1 LKYERTPQFDG
12 DVKRLSDDEYRV
24 FRDVV
29 RNQFEPA
36 CERRI
41 ASSSASWPRQL
52 RVKKVDGTTGVYEMT
67 WSFSGPDGRATFE
80 WIIVGKEARIRWRRV
95 GGHVIFKRP

>member
-1 LKYERTPQFDG
+1 LKYERTPQFDA
-12 DVKRLSDDEYRV
+12 DLKRLSSDEFRA

-29 RNQFEPA
+29 RNEFEPA

-41 ASSSASWPRQL
+41 ANPSAAWPRHL
-52 RVKKVDGTTGVYEMT
+52 RVKKLEGTTGVYEMT

-80 WIIVGKEARIRWRRV
+80 WITVGEEARIRWRRI
-95 GGHVIFKRP
+95 GGHAIFKKP